1 MIKPPKN
8 IDSIAIIVGSDSI
21 RTHECT
27 IATPIMDE
35 IMDRGFNET
44 YIGHTQCING
54 TKDIWKVSTNQY
66 PSFSRSKAG
75 KVFISGI
82 LIAEGEN
89 PLYQQKDFPIH
100 TYVDVTRHF
109 EEIFSPKLNPVEKII
124 SEIQVLDNRGFHKN
138 AMSKLNSFIFELYLE
153 ENIKEVNFLI
163 SYFLNGEFSIE
174 LLITLARISKP
185 HREKLSNRSS
195 LIEVLEN
202 RLKEEC
208 TIIEAKNILFH
219 VS

>member
-1 MIKPPKN
+1 MKT
-8 IDSIAIIVGSDSI
+8 V
-21 RTHECT
+21 
-27 IATPIMDE
+27 IAT
-35 IMDRGFNET
+35 
-44 YIGHTQCING
+44 ING
-54 TKDIWKVSTNQY
+54 REIELTLTVEQELQIFCNDSLEEVYEFHGLIKKEFDEAYKMVPDNI
-66 PSFSRSKAG
+66 KA
-75 KVFISGI
+75 
-82 LIAEGEN
+82 LALERMIAEIYN
-89 PLYQQKDFPIH
+89 KLYQQKDFPIH
-100 TYVDVTRHF
+100 AYVDVTRHF
-109 EEIFSPKLNPVEKII
+109 EEIFSPKPNPVEKII